1 MKVLI
6 LSQYFWPESFRIND
20 FTKGLIEKG
29 HEVEVLTG
37 KPNYPKGEYFG
48 GYSFSGY
55 ATESWEGIKIHRV
68 PLIKRKEGGAMNLIL
83 NYFSFVFYGTVG
95 VFRLKQKYDH
105 IFVFVPSPLTAA
117 VPALLYKKFKRN
129 VPVSIWL
136 QDLWPETI
144 TSAGGITNKLVLS
157 FAKSISLWI
166 YNKSDHIFT
175 QSEGFIKALKAK
187 GISANKMSLL
197 PNYTEE
203 FYVPL
208 RREDSAVKDL
218 PEGKKIMFAG
228 NIGEC
233 QDFDSLLNV
242 CDIVKKDLP
251 DLKWVILGDGRRK
264 PNVIKAIKEKGL
276 KDNFIIMG
284 RRKPELMPHYFSQ
297 ADALVL
303 SLQDQ
308 PIFRITIPSKLQ
320 SYMACGKPILGSI
333 IGEAADVI
341 EKAEAGLT
349 SSPMTNEDFAEKIKS
364 FYEFSENQR
373 MKMGENALSYYKEF
387 YSRDSVLEKFNNAL
401 EIMNK

>member
-20 FTKGLIEKG
+20 FAKGLMEKG

-37 KPNYPKGEYFG
+37 KPNYPKGDYFEGYRFG
-48 GYSFSGY
+48 GYS
-55 ATESWEGIKIHRV
+55 TETWEGIKVHRV
-68 PLIKRKEGGAMNLIL
+68 PLVKRKDGGAINLIL
-83 NYFSFVFYGTVG
+83 NYFSFVLFGIIGIY
-95 VFRLKQKYDH
+95 RLKEKYDH
-105 IFVFVPSPLTAA
+105 IFAFVPSPLTA
-117 VPALLYKKFKRN
+117 VIPALIYKKFKRKI
-129 VPVSIWL
+129 PISIWL
-136 QDLWPETI
+136 QDLWPEMI
-144 TSAGGITNKLVLS
+144 TSAGGITNKFIMS

-166 YNKSDHIFT
+166 YKKSDHIFT
-175 QSEGFIKALKAK
+175 QSEGFIGALKAK
-187 GISANKMSLL
+187 GVPADKMSLL
-197 PNYTEE
+197 PNYTED

-208 RREDSAVKDL
+208 NKKASKANDL

-233 QDFDSLLNV
+233 QDFDSLLNT
-242 CDIVKKDLP
+242 CEIIKKDLP

-264 PNVIKAIKEKGL
+264 SSVLKTIEEKGL
-276 KDNFIIMG
+276 KDNFILMG
-284 RRKPELMPHYFSQ
+284 RRSPEMMPHYFSQ

-341 EKAEAGLT
+341 HNAEAGLT
-349 SSPMTNEDFAEKIKS
+349 SSPMANNEFAEKIKA
-364 FYEFSENQR
+364 FYDLNEKQR
-373 MKMGENALSYYKEF
+373 VEMGNNALSYYKEF
-387 YSRDSVLEKFNNAL
+387 YSRSSVLEKFNRA
-401 EIMNK
+401 IQSINK